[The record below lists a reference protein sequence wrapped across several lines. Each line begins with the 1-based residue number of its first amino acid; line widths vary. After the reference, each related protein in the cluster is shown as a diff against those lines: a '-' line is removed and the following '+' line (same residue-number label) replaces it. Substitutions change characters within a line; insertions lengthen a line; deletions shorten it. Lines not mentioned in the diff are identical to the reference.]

1 VSNQRNGTSGKTV
14 LTEDGPLRIDV
25 PRHRE
30 GRPSSKTR
38 RSGSTTSPP
47 PASSGTT
54 DKPKGAMLTHRN
66 FAHASAQ
73 RALWLDEQL
82 HNTELVTLPIS
93 HLAGMTTCV
102 W

>member
-1 VSNQRNGTSGKTV
+1 
-14 LTEDGPLRIDV
+14 
-25 PRHRE
+25 
-30 GRPSSKTR
+30 
-38 RSGSTTSPP
+38 
-47 PASSGTT
+47 
-54 DKPKGAMLTHRN
+54 MLTHRN